1 MSGNAS
7 GALIHR
13 LWIMV
18 NRYQKGGQA
27 DTLLSIAASAYSFGR
42 IEWPGRDIVFYF
54 TPRSILEIIVIPGSK
69 G

>member
-1 MSGNAS
+1 MGN
-7 GALIHR
+7 H
-13 LWIMV
+13 
-18 NRYQKGGQA
+18 YQIGDQA

-54 TPRSILEIIVIPGSK
+54 TPRSILEIIVISGLK

>member
-1 MSGNAS
+1 
-7 GALIHR
+7 
-13 LWIMV
+13 MV
-18 NRYQKGGQA
+18 NHYQIGDQA

-42 IEWPGRDIVFYF
+42 IEWLGRDIVFYF